1 MSANNLDRLAA
12 RTAQEIVQNLTT
24 EEAGKLENLATKALG
39 VLQENG
45 VYAGMLFLYSRSER
59 EKAYAKNIREALL
72 KTLAQSELNSLHLSL
87 PADKDKSNWL
97 HVSDHLNTM
106 ICGELDTLLLIK
118 QLWEQTLIYTR
129 YSAKARG

>member
-12 RTAQEIVQNLTT
+12 RTAQEIVQNLTA
-24 EEAGKLENLATKALG
+24 EDAGKLENLATKVLG

-45 VYAGMLFLYSRSER
+45 VYAGMLFLYSRSAR
-59 EKAYAKNIREALL
+59 EKAYAENIREALI
-72 KTLAQSELNSLHLSL
+72 KTLAQQELSALHLSL
-87 PADKDKSNWL
+87 PADKDQSNWL
-97 HVSDHLNTM
+97 EVSDHLNTAV
-106 ICGELDTLLLIK
+106 CDELDTLLLIK